1 MRRLTLAATLL
12 LLGLCAPA
20 SALEIKNVRNC
31 YAPPF
36 LGATRPNLKILGGD
50 VVFITYDIDALTVSA
65 KTGKVSFISTLEL
78 IGPDGKQIFSKD
90 TPNELIPQ
98 LGSTTIPGEIN
109 IDIPPAQKPGK
120 YLIKMTVTDK
130 EAKETKA
137 FQYPFEVLEPAFGI
151 VGFTA
156 PAFGLVGTYQDTQF
170 ALVNMKLDDKK
181 LCKVDLLMRVL
192 DEGGKELSKIQASF
206 PKDLP
211 ADVDL
216 GKANFL
222 FWRYPVYLNRT
233 GRFTV
238 EVSAK
243 DTAGGGAVTLSYP
256 FRVIDATSVIGK

>member
-12 LLGLCAPA
+12 LWGFSSPA
-20 SALEIKNVRNC
+20 QALEIKNVRNC

-50 VVFITYDIDALTVSA
+50 VVFLTYDIDGLTVNP
-65 KTGKVSFISTLEL
+65 KTGKVSFSSTLEL

-98 LGSTTIPGEIN
+98 LGSSVIPGEIN
-109 IDIPPAQKPGK
+109 IDIPPAQDPGK
-120 YLIKMTVTDK
+120 YTIKMTITDK
-130 EAKETKA
+130 EGKDTKA
-137 FQYPFEVLEPAFGI
+137 FQYPFEVLKPAFGV

-170 ALVNMKLDDKK
+170 ALVNMKLDEKK
-181 LCKVDLLMRVL
+181 QPKVDLLMRVL
-192 DEGGKELSKIQASF
+192 DEGGKELSKMQASF

-211 ADVDL
+211 PDVDL

-233 GRFTV
+233 GRFTI

-243 DTAGGGAVTLSYP
+243 DLAGGGTVNVTYP
-256 FRVIDATSVIGK
+256 FRVIDAASVIGK